1 MTHSTHGSAQDA
13 ASPRAEDDDGIIGGI
28 PGGPGVGDGLGG
40 GGEGGNAEVDLNLAL
55 AEARLLSEAVLGHQN
70 RLNGNNEGDTE
81 SEENRFPCFFIV
93 TGTGTVEVRTAPSTT
108 SPFVRTLAK
117 VNI

>member
-1 MTHSTHGSAQDA
+1 MTHGPHGTPHDAST
-13 ASPRAEDDDGIIGGI
+13 RAEDDDGIVGGI
-28 PGGPGVGDGLGG
+28 PGGPGVGAGLGG
-40 GGEGGNAEVDLNLAL
+40 VGEVGNAGEDLNAAL

-70 RLNGNNEGDTE
+70 RSSGINDGDIE

-93 TGTGTVEVRTAPSTT
+93 SGTGSVEVRTAPSTT

-117 VNI
+117 VHIR